1 MYKFRIF
8 LFSDS
13 MLFTLN
19 ECNLITMLGCEF
31 ILELMR
37 LKNSVYETFTDLP
50 KEYKVFTIYAGKAT
64 IRC

>member
-1 MYKFRIF
+1 
-8 LFSDS
+8 
-13 MLFTLN
+13 
-19 ECNLITMLGCEF
+19 MLGCEF

-64 IRC
+64 TRC